1 MPLKKLLHP
10 LQSYV
15 DDPTDSLQ
23 MTDIRI
29 GRVRIGKLVV
39 TSREAAIQ
47 AQEILNAAY
56 ERTRRARSA
65 KNGTRY
71 PEPLPVGTPGRSLS
85 VEIND
90 YIRNRGDY
98 SCLAK
103 ETVEA
108 TSRTLRLLLMT
119 CGDIPVTRIDHAH
132 IYKLWDL
139 IRWAPDRLLSD
150 PEYRRFT
157 YDQAV
162 ARGKQLNVAP
172 PAPATLEKHR
182 RFLSTFFKKLEKSK
196 AIGASPMVAFDEIKK
211 DLVVD
216 PNKPERLFDDAEL
229 KRIFDLGTYVPWASK
244 YPHRWWLPILGLC
257 TGARINEIAQLKLA
271 DVVQEAG
278 VWCIRIQKT
287 VDPDLAHKTRN
298 RSRQR
303 LKGKSAIRTLPIP
316 SPVLDA
322 GFLDFVA
329 DIRACGHPRLFPHLT
344 AGVNRK
350 TGESNQRYSQ
360 AALNQFSTYLKSLGF
375 GKGIGLHAFRHTIAT
390 ELHHK
395 GIPDED
401 IALLT
406 GHSISKKVPVLH
418 EAYFH
423 KKPELARKK
432 QIDLLSR
439 YAPPV
444 ELPIYQRGQF
454 AKQLS
459 DPRKFYP

>member
-1 MPLKKLLHP
+1 MPLTHPSSP
-10 LQSYV
+10 LQSYL
-15 DDPTDSLQ
+15 DDPNGSLE
-23 MTDIRI
+23 MSDIRI
-29 GRVRIGKLVV
+29 GRLSIGKLVI

-56 ERTRRARSA
+56 ERSRRARST

-85 VEIND
+85 VEIDD

-98 SCLAK
+98 SCLAR

-150 PEYRRFT
+150 PEYCRFT

-162 ARGKQLNVAP
+162 ARGKQLNVTP

-229 KRIFDLGTYVPWASK
+229 KRIFDHGTYVPWASK

-271 DVVQEAG
+271 DVVQESG

-316 SPVLDA
+316 SQVLDA
-322 GFLDFVA
+322 GFLDFVE

-360 AALNQFSTYLKSLGF
+360 AVLNQFSTYLKSLGF

-390 ELHHK
+390 ELHHE
-395 GIPDED
+395 GVPDED

-423 KKPELARKK
+423 KKPQLARRK
-432 QIDLLSR
+432 QIDLLNR

-444 ELPIYQRGQF
+444 QLPIYQRGQF

-459 DPRKFYP
+459 DPGKFYP